1 MPTRTNDEA
10 VQNQDVRA
18 VLGVLQ
24 TTIAKLKPKERK
36 TKVYHLGLDSY
47 SWEDIASEIEAG
59 TDFGF
64 AFVGMIMA
72 AARQRGIGG
81 ESTSKRPK
89 GNPLPP

>member
-10 VQNQDVRA
+10 VQNKDVRA

-24 TTIAKLKPKERK
+24 TTIAELKPKERK

-72 AARQRGIGG
+72 AARQRGIGVR
-81 ESTSKRPK
+81 EYLKTAK
-89 GNPLPP
+89 G